1 MYNHLKMVISSKLC
15 PDISFQFSLL
25 ITLAIRVPCI
35 QVCQPLV
42 ERSGVNPEVSSNSM
56 QYYCIMETFEDCIYH
71 FPDVKNNFLLLEPKP
86 CDSSPCKNGGTCTNE
101 GESFSCKCAEDF
113 QGETCEG
120 ICNVRSCLEP
130 APSHQQINA
139 P

>member
-1 MYNHLKMVISSKLC
+1 MVISSKLC
-15 PDISFQFSLL
+15 PDISFQFS
-25 ITLAIRVPCI
+25 
-35 QVCQPLV
+35 LV

-120 ICNVRSCLEP
+120 ICNVRCLEP
-130 APSHQQINA
+130 EPSHQQINA